1 MQRYGHLRLQRT
13 NIYVVHS
20 RILKFKEAK
29 INVNHSITKA
39 DAQEKRSFLTRIA

>member
-1 MQRYGHLRLQRT
+1 MQRYGNLRLQRT

-20 RILKFKEAK
+20 GMQKFKYAK

-39 DAQEKRSFLTRIA
+39 DTQMPKKKDRS